1 MSCSGSS
8 PVLLHQLRCG
18 GCQTAS
24 CLTFGTGTLGIAFGS
39 FLSYGFLFNKPRS
52 VKTAVIFEASVF
64 DLDRHVREAM
74 QDERS
79 DLSGEHSRASLPND
93 VVDPKLARKML
104 PPLKLAFGAIR
115 FAAWNSSFP
124 TTLEQWL

>member
-1 MSCSGSS
+1 
-8 PVLLHQLRCG
+8 
-18 GCQTAS
+18 
-24 CLTFGTGTLGIAFGS
+24 
-39 FLSYGFLFNKPRS
+39 

-79 DLSGEHSRASLPND
+79 DLSGERSRASLPND